1 MDPYSHAKTHI
12 VELLGE
18 KALVL
23 PALLNNALVANERVK
38 YVLSLLQMAVGQAE
52 NPQSTAPTLRTE
64 RKACGITDASF
75 DHTVGESE
83 SDGHGAYHIP
93 EAQRLVAVLLVP
105 ADLADSRRRQRPRIL
120 LRLPMS
126 EEKTGG
132 KAIREKVHLHAPMPV
147 ICSMSA

>member
-1 MDPYSHAKTHI
+1 MTEKTQI

-23 PALLNNALVANERVK
+23 PALLNNALVANERAK

-52 NPQSTAPTLRTE
+52 HPQSTAPTLRVE
-64 RKACGITDASF
+64 REACGITDASL

-93 EAQRLVAVLLVP
+93 GAQPLVALLNHSLDDTAVRQ
-105 ADLADSRRRQRPRIL
+105 LAEEIQLDRIFD
-120 LRLPMS
+120 
-126 EEKTGG
+126 
-132 KAIREKVHLHAPMPV
+132 V
-147 ICSMSA
+147 